1 MTDTSE
7 YKQRVADITKRAKSV
22 MTFAAEAQFDEH
34 GLIKDPAAR
43 VQKMM
48 EAARKDET
56 FAGVPDGMLSQI
68 CSAWGESIADFTRTH
83 GRAPRAEILANA
95 HQLLENVLIQTVDNG
110 KKRMSGVESSMLES
124 VALTTGEAMSGQDG
138 IMRQALFMAMILPTT
153 LGAATS
159 DACTFIPVPRDQS
172 DIYEIINVAGTTFG
186 DYATGDKL
194 DMQSVG
200 EYAQFRR
207 RYIVEASANGTA
219 KTFNFAVKNFE
230 GQDVPIRK
238 GRSNVYIQRRKSA
251 TDNGEGSLLHTY
263 TNAAGKTVTI
273 TGGMNYTT
281 GAISLSFSEAP
292 DAGTEI
298 AVEVELNVEAKPD
311 IIPII
316 NQEMKKYTLFPSQ
329 YAIAA
334 EHSVQAAYDAQR
346 EFGIDL
352 GQLQFSTLKSYLAH
366 EQDMLRLRIIAWR
379 CIHTDEFDIALP
391 EDMSFDVWGTIFK
404 GKVLNVFRDITERTK
419 STSAFGV
426 YAGADAA
433 SFLKQLPPSMFQL
446 TANYTQA
453 PYVHYIGT
461 LFGNIKVFEVPTG
474 VCNALTKV
482 GSEFDTYDL
491 VCYGRDE
498 NPGKAGFVS
507 GDAVPPVPFVH
518 PTTPGLRN
526 RSTLWGSAINDMH
539 PRNGEDYFTRLR
551 LTVSK
556 ENGID
561 FKTGRRISAPQ
572 QQPSS

>member
-1 MTDTSE
+1 MTDTTE
-7 YKQRVADITKRAKSV
+7 YKQRVADITKRSKSV
-22 MTFAAEAQFDEH
+22 MSFAAAAQFDEN
-34 GLIKDPAAR
+34 GLIKNPAER

-56 FAGVPDGMLSQI
+56 FAGVPDDVLSQI
-68 CSAWGESIADFTRTH
+68 CSAWGESIADYTRTY

-95 HQLLENVLIQTVDNG
+95 HQLLENVLVQTIDNG
-110 KKRMSGVESSMLES
+110 KSRMSGVEHKMLES
-124 VALTTGEAMSGQDG
+124 VSMSGESMSGQDG
-138 IMRQALFMAMILPTT
+138 IMRQALFLAMILPTS

-186 DYATGDKL
+186 DYSTGDKL

-207 RYIVEASANGTA
+207 RYIVEASADGTQ
-219 KTFNFAVKNFE
+219 KVFNFSVKNHE

-238 GRSNVYIQRRKSA
+238 GRSNVYIQRRKS
-251 TDNGEGSLLHTY
+251 TCDNGEGQLLHTF

-273 TGGMNYTT
+273 TGAMNYTT
-281 GAISLSFSEAP
+281 GGIALNFSEAP

-298 AVEVELNVEAKPD
+298 AVEVELNVEAKPE

-366 EQDMLRLRIIAWR
+366 EQDMLRLRIMAWR
-379 CIHTDEFDIALP
+379 CIHEDEFDIALP
-391 EDMSFDVWGTIFK
+391 EDMTFEVWGTIFK
-404 GKVLNVFRDITERTK
+404 GKVLNVLRDITERTQ
-419 STSAFGV
+419 STSAFGIF
-426 YAGADAA
+426 AGADAA

-453 PYVHYIGT
+453 PYVHYVGT
-461 LFGNIKVFEVPTG
+461 LFGNIKVFEVPTN

-482 GSEFDTYDL
+482 GSKFDTYDL
-491 VCYGRDE
+491 LCYGRDE

-507 GDAVPPVPFVH
+507 GDAVPPVPFTH

-526 RSTLWGSAINDMH
+526 RSTLWGSAVNDMH
-539 PRNGEDYFTRLR
+539 PRNGEDYFTRLK
-551 LTVSK
+551 LTVTK
-556 ENGID
+556 EGGID
-561 FKTGRRISAPQ
+561 FQTGQRITMKA